1 MTAHLNYLICS
12 SPRSG
17 STLLAQVLVAM
28 GVGNPGEFL
37 NPSLI
42 NERELGGPDKFMKPT
57 PQAYV
62 EDLKQEHTTNGVF
75 GIKVHYGD
83 LVRWPKIHDN
93 MPSLFPNAKYISI
106 TRRNVLRQ
114 AISAARA
121 AQTMAWTSHLREQ
134 GQPRFNY
141 FAILKHAVVS
151 LREVEYW
158 DAFYAAHSIR
168 PLRIVYEDL
177 ADDYEATMK
186 SVLTFLGISG
196 NIPPP
201 PLARQADSLTEDW
214 VGRFNTYFK
223 HKGVI
228 WPCGP
233 LSSEGVVR
241 PFSAI
246 ADGLRA
252 SIDEGA
258 SYVPAEID

>member
-1 MTAHLNYLICS
+1 
-12 SPRSG
+12 
-17 STLLAQVLVAM
+17 M

-42 NERELGGPDKFMKPT
+42 NEQEHGGPDKFMKPN
-57 PQAYV
+57 PRAYV
-62 EDLKQEHTTNGVF
+62 EHLKQEHTTNGVF

-83 LVRWPKIHDN
+83 LVRWPEIYN
-93 MPSLFPNAKYISI
+93 NITSIFPNARYISI

-121 AQTMAWTSHLREQ
+121 AQTMAWTSHLKEQ

-141 FAILKHAVVS
+141 YAILKHIVVS

-158 DAFYAAHSIR
+158 DAFYAAHNIR

-186 SVLTFLGISG
+186 RVLTFLEISG

-201 PLARQADSLTEDW
+201 PLTRQADSLTEDW

-223 HKGVI
+223 SKGVI
-228 WPCGP
+228 GR
-233 LSSEGVVR
+233 VVR
-241 PFSAI
+241 CVAK
-246 ADGLRA
+246 GW
-252 SIDEGA
+252 
-258 SYVPAEID
+258 